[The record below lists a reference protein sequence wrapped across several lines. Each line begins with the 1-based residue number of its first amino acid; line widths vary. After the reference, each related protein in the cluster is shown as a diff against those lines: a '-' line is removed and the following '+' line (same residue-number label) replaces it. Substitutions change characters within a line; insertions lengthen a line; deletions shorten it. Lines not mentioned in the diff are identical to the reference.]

1 MAELRRLLIAPD
13 RLNAVDGASQTLVLD
28 TTEQHYLRRV
38 LRCRV
43 GDEVA
48 VVDGVGSLWTA
59 LLTAGDVL
67 TLPRR
72 PDQQQP
78 PQTPRLGLAVAL
90 IRRGFDD
97 ALRMAC
103 ELGVDEI
110 QPLRCERCV
119 PQAEHRPERWRTILQ
134 EAVEQCERLWMPTL
148 NPLRS
153 LEQWMPE
160 GSRVAMGVTRDRS
173 TPSFADWLAVQHP
186 LPAHPQPAN
195 QQPANQQPSP
205 HWMLIGPEGGWSA
218 AEEALGVARGWGR
231 VHLGPTILRSST
243 AAVCAAVELVRWRQG

>member
-13 RLNAVDGASQTLVLD
+13 RLAALGASPTLVLD

-48 VVDGVGSLWTA
+48 VVDGVGSMWTA
-59 LLTAGDVL
+59 RLTAGDAL
-67 TLPRR
+67 TLPCR

-78 PQTPRLGLAVAL
+78 RQTLRLGLAVAL

-153 LEQWMPE
+153 LEDWTVD
-160 GSRVAMGVTRDRS
+160 GSRVAMGVTRDAS
-173 TPSFADWLAVQHP
+173 TPSFGDWLAVQQQ
-186 LPAHPQPAN
+186 LPST

-205 HWMLIGPEGGWSA
+205 HWMVIGPEGGWSA
-218 AEEALGVARGWGR
+218 AEEALGVARGWSR
-231 VHLGPTILRSST
+231 VHLGVPILRSST

>member
-13 RLNAVDGASQTLVLD
+13 RLAALDGASQTLVLD

-153 LEQWMPE
+153 LEDWTAD
-160 GSRVAMGVTRDRS
+160 GSRVAMGVTRDAS
-173 TPSFADWLAVQHP
+173 TPSFGDWLAVQQQ
-186 LPAHPQPAN
+186 LFST
-195 QQPANQQPSP
+195 QQPAKQEPAT
-205 HWMLIGPEGGWSA
+205 HWMVIGPEGGWSA
-218 AEEALGVARGWGR
+218 AEDALCVARGWGR
-231 VHLGPTILRSST
+231 VHLGAPILRSST

>member
-13 RLNAVDGASQTLVLD
+13 RLDALHGAAQRLVLN

-48 VVDGVGSLWTA
+48 VVDGAGSLWTA
-59 LLTAGDVL
+59 RLTDGDAL

-72 PDQQQP
+72 PDQQQR
-78 PQTPRLGLAVAL
+78 PQTPRLGLAMAL

-110 QPLRCERCV
+110 QPLRCDRCV

-153 LEQWMPE
+153 LEDWTAD
-160 GSRVAMGVTRDRS
+160 GSCVAMGVTRDAS
-173 TPSFADWLAVQHP
+173 TPSFGDWLAVQQH
-186 LPAHPQPAN
+186 Q
-195 QQPANQQPSP
+195 SVP
-205 HWMLIGPEGGWSA
+205 HWMVIGPEGGWSD
-218 AEEALGVARGWGR
+218 AEQTLCATRGWGR
-231 VHLGPTILRSST
+231 VHLGAPILRSST
-243 AAVCAAVELVRWRQG
+243 AAVCAAVELVRWRQA

>member
-13 RLNAVDGASQTLVLD
+13 RLDALDGASPTLVLD

-43 GDEVA
+43 GDQVA

-59 LLTAGDVL
+59 RLTAGDAL

-148 NPLRS
+148 HPLRS
-153 LEQWMPE
+153 LEEWTAE
-160 GSRVAMGVTRDRS
+160 GSRVAMGVTRDAS
-173 TPSFADWLAVQHP
+173 TPSFGDWLAVQKQWP
-186 LPAHPQPAN
+186 STQQTAN
-195 QQPANQQPSP
+195 QQLSP
-205 HWMLIGPEGGWSA
+205 HWMVIGPEGGWSA
-218 AEEALGVARGWGR
+218 AEETLCFARGWGR
-231 VHLGPTILRSST
+231 VHLGAPILRSST
-243 AAVCAAVELVRWRQG
+243 AAVCAAVELVRWRQI

>member
-1 MAELRRLLIAPD
+1 VAELRRLLIAPD
-13 RLNAVDGASQTLVLD
+13 RLNALDGASQTLVLD

-59 LLTAGDVL
+59 LLTAGDAL
-67 TLPRR
+67 TLPPR

-153 LEQWMPE
+153 LEEWTAE
-160 GSRVAMGVTRDRS
+160 GSRVAMGVTRDAL
-173 TPSFADWLAVQHP
+173 TPSFGDWLAVQHQ
-186 LPAHPQPAN
+186 L
-195 QQPANQQPSP
+195 PANQQPSP
-205 HWMLIGPEGGWSA
+205 QWMVIGPEGGWSV

-231 VHLGPTILRSST
+231 VHLGPSILRSST
-243 AAVCAAVELVRWRQG
+243 AAVCAAVELVRWRQI

>member
-13 RLNAVDGASQTLVLD
+13 RLAALDGASPTLVLD

-48 VVDGVGSLWTA
+48 VVDGVGSLWIA
-59 LLTAGDVL
+59 RLTAGDAL

-153 LEQWMPE
+153 LEEWTAE
-160 GSRVAMGVTRDRS
+160 GSRVAMGVTRDAS
-173 TPSFADWLAVQHP
+173 TPPFGDWLAVQAQ
-186 LPAHPQPAN
+186 LPST
-195 QQPANQQPSP
+195 QQPANQLASQQQLSP
-205 HWMLIGPEGGWSA
+205 HWMVIGPEGGWSA
-218 AEEALGVARGWGR
+218 PEEALGVARGWGR
-231 VHLGPTILRSST
+231 VHLGAPILRSST

>member
-13 RLNAVDGASQTLVLD
+13 RLDAFDGEAQRLVLEA
-28 TTEQHYLRRV
+28 TEQHYLRRV

-59 LLTAGDVL
+59 RLTSGDAL
-67 TLPRR
+67 TLPCR

-78 PQTPRLGLAVAL
+78 RQTPRLGLAMAL

-110 QPLRCERCV
+110 QPLHCERCV
-119 PQAEHRPERWRTILQ
+119 PQAEYRSERWRTILQ

-148 NPLRS
+148 HPLRS
-153 LEQWMPE
+153 LQEWAVE
-160 GSRVAMGVTRDRS
+160 GSRVALGVTRDAS
-173 TPSFADWLAVQHP
+173 TQAFGDWLTDQG
-186 LPAHPQPAN
+186 QPPDKTEPHN
-195 QQPANQQPSP
+195 QKSAP
-205 HWMLIGPEGGWSA
+205 HWMVIGPEGGWSV
-218 AEEALGVARGWGR
+218 AEEALCAARGWSR
-231 VHLGPTILRSST
+231 VHLGEPILRSST
-243 AAVCAAVELVRWRQG
+243 AAVCSAVELVRWRQG